1 MVSDPPSAD
10 MLSASEGGSKTRP
23 AFRPHRSGLSP
34 PAAKLRP
41 AARRRIAHMP
51 PRPTRARGVALLAFA
66 ALSLAAVPP
75 AHASIADL
83 LGFGAPKNAD
93 VNVVVDMTEAGKK
106 VAPPTKEKPAI
117 YYPVLA
123 GYRESGS
130 LVAGEKSPPP
140 NNVAKLLAK
149 ALAAQHYYV
158 MGAKT
163 PAPTL
168 LLVFHW
174 GYMNPQI
181 DDTGDPDNPSAIFW
195 NQKEM
200 LALVAGNTLKNVGAF
215 GFERDDILQNI
226 RDDRYFVIVSAY
238 DFEAAKE
245 KKKVLLWQA
254 KMSTPSNRV
263 SLAETIPSMITAGGP
278 RFGRETRLPES
289 VTAPLAKEGK
299 VEVGTPTIVPD
310 SSEKAKKTEPAK
322 K

>member
-1 MVSDPPSAD
+1 
-10 MLSASEGGSKTRP
+10 
-23 AFRPHRSGLSP
+23 
-34 PAAKLRP
+34 
-41 AARRRIAHMP
+41 MP
-51 PRPTRARGVALLAFA
+51 PRLTRARSVALLGVALLG
-66 ALSLAAVPP
+66 ALPP
-75 AHASIADL
+75 LSAGF
-83 LGFGAPKNAD
+83 LGFGAPKDAD
-93 VNVVVDMTEAGKK
+93 VNVVVDMTDAGRKIS
-106 VAPPTKEKPAI
+106 PPTKEKPAF

-140 NNVAKLLAK
+140 TPVAKLLAK

-158 MGAKT
+158 MGTKT

-168 LLVFHW
+168 ILVFHW

-181 DDTGDPDNPSAIFW
+181 DDTGDPDNPQTIFW

-200 LALVAGNTLKNVGAF
+200 LALVAGNTVKNVGAF
-215 GFERDDILQNI
+215 GSERDDILQNI

-263 SLAETIPSMITAGGP
+263 SLAEVIPSMITAGGP
-278 RFGRETRLPES
+278 RFGRETKLPES

-299 VEVGTPTIVPD
+299 VDIGTAVVVPD
-310 SSEKAKKTEPAK
+310 ATEKAKPPTPTK

>member
-1 MVSDPPSAD
+1 MP
-10 MLSASEGGSKTRP
+10 
-23 AFRPHRSGLSP
+23 
-34 PAAKLRP
+34 LRP
-41 AARRRIAHMP
+41 
-51 PRPTRARGVALLAFA
+51 PRVRCLALLAFV
-66 ALSLAAVPP
+66 ALGPLSPLSAGFW
-75 AHASIADL
+75 
-83 LGFGAPKNAD
+83 GFGAPKEAD
-93 VNVVVDMTEAGKK
+93 VNVVVDMTEAGRK
-106 VAPPTKEKPAI
+106 VAPPTKGQPAF

-140 NNVAKLLAK
+140 TPVAKLLAK

-163 PAPTL
+163 PTPTL
-168 LLVFHW
+168 ILVFHW

-181 DDTGDPDNPSAIFW
+181 DDTGDDENPSQIFW

-200 LALVAGNTLKNVGAF
+200 LALVAGNTVKNVGSF
-215 GFERDDILQNI
+215 SSEREDILQNM

-263 SLAETIPSMITAGGP
+263 SLAQVIPSMITAGGP
-278 RFGRETRLPES
+278 RFGRETKLPES

-299 VEVGTPTIVPD
+299 VEIGTPTVVD
-310 SSEKAKKTEPAK
+310 DTVKAPPKPAK

>member
-1 MVSDPPSAD
+1 MSTRPPGPRTLALFAVALVCGTSP
-10 MLSASEGGSKTRP
+10 LSAG
-23 AFRPHRSGLSP
+23 F
-34 PAAKLRP
+34 
-41 AARRRIAHMP
+41 
-51 PRPTRARGVALLAFA
+51 
-66 ALSLAAVPP
+66 
-75 AHASIADL
+75 
-83 LGFGAPKNAD
+83 LGFGAPKDAD
-93 VNVVVDMTEAGKK
+93 VNVVVDMTEAGRKIS
-106 VAPPTKEKPAI
+106 PPTKEKPAF

-130 LVAGEKSPPP
+130 LVAGEKSPPSTP
-140 NNVAKLLAK
+140 VAKLLAK

-158 MGAKT
+158 MGTKT

-168 LLVFHW
+168 ILVFHW

-181 DDTGDPDNPSAIFW
+181 DDTGDDENPQQIFW

-200 LALVAGNTLKNVGAF
+200 LALVAGNTVKNVGAF
-215 GFERDDILQNI
+215 GSDRDDILQNM

-238 DFEAAKE
+238 DFDAAKE

-263 SLAETIPSMITAGGP
+263 SLAEVIPSMITAGGP
-278 RFGRETRLPES
+278 RFGRETKLPES

-299 VEVGTPTIVPD
+299 VEIGTPVVVPD
-310 SSEKAKKTEPAK
+310 APDKAKKSEPAK